1 MTTSSPVEL
10 LPTRARF
17 RADEPVLVEV
27 RGAAAGA
34 TLVVRHLG
42 RDVRSVVVPAAAPGV
57 VELGLLP
64 AGGYGVELRASGADD
79 AVAAPLARTA
89 VLVGDAAR
97 MRYGFVASYRP
108 DKDVEAVVDLVR
120 RLHLDAVQLYDWG
133 YRHADLMAGGE
144 RYDDPLGQP
153 IELATVRRL
162 AAALGEVGADALG
175 YAAVYAVGH
184 DEWPL
189 WRHRALV
196 RPDGEPWSLGDF
208 LLLVDPAAPDW
219 QAHLVADLQAAVRE
233 LGLHGFHLDQYGYP
247 RRAELTDGTE
257 VDVAAS
263 FVSLIG
269 AARAGLPDERL
280 VFNNV
285 NDFPTWA
292 TADAPQDAVYVEV
305 WPPHTTLASLA
316 AVATRARAAGRG
328 RPVVLAAYQHVYDS
342 APAEA
347 ADLATRFTMATVLSH
362 GATQLLAGEDGRL
375 LVDPYYPRNHVAEP
389 GTLAM
394 LAGWYDF
401 SVEHDELLLAADTAD
416 VTGSWVGTY
425 NDALDVSYDGVD
437 VGEDAV
443 PGSVWRRV
451 VQAGDRLVVH
461 LVNLV
466 GQPDAEWDAPKG
478 APGATGP
485 GVLRL
490 RRTST
495 AVPRVLVAD
504 PDRCPTLTPV
514 EARVEGEHVVAELP
528 EPGVWQIIVVEPAD
542 AR

>member
-1 MTTSSPVEL
+1 MTPSSPEL

-17 RADEPVLVEV
+17 RADEPVSVEV
-27 RGAAAGA
+27 RGGVADGA
-34 TLVVRHLG
+34 TFVVRSLG
-42 RDVRSVVVPAAAPGV
+42 RDVRTVPVTAGGSPVVDLGV
-57 VELGLLP
+57 LP
-64 AGGYGVELRASGADD
+64 AGGYGVELRAASEPDEADG
-79 AVAAPLARTA
+79 PLARTA

-97 MRYGFVASYRP
+97 LRYGFVASYAP
-108 DKDVEAVVDLVR
+108 DKDVDAVVDLVR

-162 AAALGEVGADALG
+162 ASALGAVGADALG

-184 DEWPL
+184 DEWPA

-219 QAHLVADLQAAVRE
+219 QKHLVADLRAAVAE

-247 RRAELTDGTE
+247 RRAELSDGTE

-269 AARAGLPDERL
+269 AARAGLPQERL

-292 TADAPQDAVYVEV
+292 TAGAPQDAVYVEV

-328 RPVVLAAYQHVYDS
+328 KPVVLAAYQHVYDS
-342 APAEA
+342 AAAEA
-347 ADLATRFTMATVLSH
+347 ADQATRFTMATVLSH
-362 GATQLLAGEDGRL
+362 GATQLLVGEDGRL

-394 LAGWYDF
+394 LARWYDF
-401 SVEHDELLLAADTAD
+401 SVEHDALLLDPAAADA
-416 VTGSWVGTY
+416 TGSWVGGY
-425 NDALDVSYDGVD
+425 NDALDVSYAGVR
-437 VGEDAV
+437 VSGDAV
-443 PGSVWRRV
+443 PGAVWRRV

-466 GQPDAEWDAPKG
+466 GQPDAEWDAPK
-478 APGATGP
+478 APPGATGP
-485 GVLRL
+485 GQLRL

-495 AVPRVLVAD
+495 ALPRVLVAD

-514 EARVEGEHVVAELP
+514 ATRVEGEHVVAELP
-528 EPGVWQIIVVEPAD
+528 EPGVWQVVVVEPAV